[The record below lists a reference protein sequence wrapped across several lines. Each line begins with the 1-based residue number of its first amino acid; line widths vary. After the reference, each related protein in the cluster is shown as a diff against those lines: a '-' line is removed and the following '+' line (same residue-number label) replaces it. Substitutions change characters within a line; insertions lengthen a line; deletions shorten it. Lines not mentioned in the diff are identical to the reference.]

1 MMMTMDAQIADMVSV
16 WPELKLVG
24 RNGAT
29 AVWRG
34 PLRPLLQTFHVDIAY
49 RAPFV
54 IERLDL
60 RILQPRVRVLSPPL
74 RHRPG
79 DPEGSLPH
87 VYYGPDGDVTLCMLD
102 PDADDWSPSDS
113 LAQTTVPWIIDWLAA
128 YEGWR
133 ATGQWTASGRHVE
146 ATSAD
151 V

>member
-1 MMMTMDAQIADMVSV
+1 MTIEAQIADMVCV

-24 RNGAT
+24 REGAS

-49 RAPFV
+49 RAPVV
-54 IERLDL
+54 IELLNVRV
-60 RILQPRVRVLSPPL
+60 LQPWVRVLSPPL
-74 RHRPG
+74 RYRPG
-79 DPEGSLPH
+79 DLEGRLPH
-87 VYYGPDGDVTLCMLD
+87 VYYGSGGEVTLCMLD
-102 PDADDWSPSDS
+102 PDGDDWSPADS
-113 LAQTTVPWIIDWLAA
+113 LAQTIVPWIIEWLAA

-146 ATSAD
+146 RGRAH

>member
-1 MMMTMDAQIADMVSV
+1 MTIDTQIADMVAV

-24 RNGAT
+24 REGT
-29 AVWRG
+29 SAVWRG
-34 PLRPLLQTFHVDIAY
+34 PLRPLLQTFHVEIAY
-49 RAPFV
+49 RAPIV
-54 IERLDL
+54 IERLDVRL
-60 RILQPRVRVLSPPL
+60 LQPRVRILSPQL
-74 RHRPG
+74 RRRPG

-87 VYYGPDGDVTLCMLD
+87 VYYSPDGDLTLCMLD
-102 PDADDWSPSDS
+102 PEGDDWSPSDS
-113 LAQTTVPWIIDWLAA
+113 LAQTTIPWTIDWLAA